1 MSVMRALSLL
11 LVLGVSASVAAQPA
25 GSAAPAPAAPAP
37 AAPAPAP
44 PAAPAPAPTGA
55 SAPAGAPAPAADPA
69 PAPTSAPPLEDAIKL
84 RQTCVAA
91 MNANEGFARSII
103 QKAIDTDRV
112 SVQAMCADIDT
123 VKTHQEAV
131 ADVEKNERHVIGA
144 YAAMWVIAAL
154 FLLYLLRRQQRLR
167 AEIEQLRRDLD
178 AAAKETKDGK

>member
-11 LVLGVSASVAAQPA
+11 LVLGVSASVAQAQPA
-25 GSAAPAPAAPAP
+25 GSAAPAP

-44 PAAPAPAPTGA
+44 PAAPAPAPA
-55 SAPAGAPAPAADPA
+55 
-69 PAPTSAPPLEDAIKL
+69 SAPPLEDAIKL
-84 RQTCVAA
+84 RQACVAA

-178 AAAKETKDGK
+178 AAAKDGKDGK